1 MHRTVI
7 KAEEIENLMQKDVR
21 FLRLWDLYGGLLT
34 DTQREIT
41 NLYFNCDLSP
51 AEIAEAKGVS
61 RQSVSDCLHKCKR
74 LLEDAE
80 EKLHFSKALDEVSLA
95 YSLYMTRVNRW
106 AAEQKEKHPAW
117 AAELDELLALTGGEE
132 ELVQIVQI
140 EE

>member
-1 MHRTVI
+1 MRRTVI

-61 RQSVSDCLHKCKR
+61 RQSVSDCLHKCKK
-74 LLEDAE
+74 LLEDTE

-95 YSLYMTRVNRW
+95 YSLYMTRVKRW
-106 AAEQKEKHPAW
+106 AERQKKKHPER